1 MVHTDT
7 FHSNEEVSN
16 TKSSERALQS
26 ARNSDERRC
35 TFSNRDEKD
44 ESSAHA
50 SDLLKK
56 TKDTTRVQP
65 ETTIEGRTN
74 HKVEKLEQEPSK
86 E

>member
-16 TKSSERALQS
+16 TKSSERSRQQ

-35 TFSNRDEKD
+35 ILSNRDEKD

-50 SDLLKK
+50 SDLLAEE
-56 TKDTTRVQP
+56 TKDTTRRRP
-65 ETTIEGRTN
+65 ETTIDRTETN
-74 HKVEKLEQEPSK
+74 HKVEKLEQEPS
-86 E
+86 